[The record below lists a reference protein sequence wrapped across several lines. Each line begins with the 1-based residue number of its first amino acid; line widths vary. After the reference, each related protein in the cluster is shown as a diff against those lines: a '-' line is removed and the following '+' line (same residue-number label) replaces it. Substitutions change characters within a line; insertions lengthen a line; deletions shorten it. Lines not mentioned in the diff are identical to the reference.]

1 MSKSIYFTGQPIFN
15 QLLSLIPR
23 NLIRRSVSEV
33 NSDRYYKKF
42 KSYEHLVTMLYTC
55 LQKCTSLRE
64 VTTGMMACHQK
75 LYHLGINY
83 SPRRSTLAEANN
95 NRNSDFFSSLYFR
108 LYHYYYQ
115 FSPDSRLKGSIENRL
130 FLIDSTTISLF
141 SEIMKGA
148 GCRGLNGKK
157 KGGAK
162 AHLVVRANEDVPLFV
177 MITHASKNDRDIFKE
192 LRLPPGAIAVFDKG
206 YNSYSQ
212 FEKWN
217 NESVTW
223 ITRMRDDSSQE
234 YLKSLAISSN
244 EERVG
249 VLADDIVVLGR
260 LSNRKTKKIKV
271 RRIRYEDK
279 EKNRTFTFITNN
291 FRYKASTIAL
301 IYKRRWQIELLFK
314 RLKQTYPLRY
324 FLGESENAIKIQIWC
339 ALICDLLLKIIK
351 DRVKKRW
358 SYANLSGMIRLH
370 LMNYLD
376 LFSFLKN
383 PEKSLINY
391 KEEKLDPQLK
401 LFNTS

>member
-23 NLIRRSVSEV
+23 SLIRRSVLEV

-95 NRNSDFFSSLYFR
+95 NRSCDFFSSLYFR
-108 LYHYYYQ
+108 LYHHYYQ

-148 GCRGLNGKK
+148 GCRGLSGKK

-192 LRLPPGAIAVFDKG
+192 VTLPPGAIAVFDKG
-206 YNSYSQ
+206 YNHYGQ
-212 FEKWN
+212 FEKWS

-223 ITRMRDDSSQE
+223 ITRMREDSSQE
-234 YLKSLAISSN
+234 YLESMAISSD
-244 EERVG
+244 EERAG
-249 VLADDIVVLGR
+249 VLADDIVILGR
-260 LSNRKTKKIKV
+260 SSNRKTKKIKV
-271 RRIRYEDK
+271 RRIRYEDN

-291 FRYKASTIAL
+291 FKYKASVIAS

-351 DRVKKRW
+351 DRIKRKW
-358 SYANLSGMIRLH
+358 SYSSLSGMLRLH

-391 KEEKLDPQLK
+391 SEERLDLQLK
-401 LFNTS
+401 LFNTT